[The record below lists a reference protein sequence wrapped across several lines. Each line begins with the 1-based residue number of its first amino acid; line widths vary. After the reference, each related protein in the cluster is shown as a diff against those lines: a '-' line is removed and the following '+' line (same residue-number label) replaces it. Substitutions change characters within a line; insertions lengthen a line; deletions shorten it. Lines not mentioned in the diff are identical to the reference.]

1 MGMKRFKQSAE
12 GGVSLTSMLD
22 MFTILLLFLI
32 KQTDTEGNLLTQAEN
47 LRLPISTSLKTQA
60 EVTLVV
66 VVDSKSILVDNEQVA
81 ETDDVARQ
89 DSLLV
94 SNMVTVLEKKREEEK
109 KAALAQ
115 GNDPDTGGKVVVQL
129 DKNMSFDVMYKVMAT
144 CGWAG
149 YSNVSFAVVMKNA
162 ES

>member
-1 MGMKRFKQSAE
+1 MQMMSA
-12 GGVSLTSMLD
+12 
-22 MFTILLLFLI
+22 
-32 KQTDTEGNLLTQAEN
+32 AE
-47 LRLPISTSLKTQA
+47 KAQ
-60 EVTLVV
+60 
-66 VVDSKSILVDNEQVA
+66 
-81 ETDDVARQ
+81 
-89 DSLLV
+89 
-94 SNMVTVLEKKREEEK
+94 LEKKREEEK